1 MTMPPMGRAA
11 KPTAYVLKASSVPTN
26 GSKVGKNSLLNT
38 SAAAVLYRKKSY
50 HSIDVPIRLAS
61 ATSLIE
67 CVLPG
72 VTVVM
77 GSEIVSPAD
86 RRSAGTRW
94 ARRTA
99 TACGTAGGIRRD
111 ADCP

>member
-1 MTMPPMGRAA
+1 MTVPPIGRAA
-11 KPTAYVLKASSVPTN
+11 KPTAYVLNASSVPTN

-61 ATSLIE
+61 ATSRIE
-67 CVLPG
+67 WPPG

-77 GSEIVSPAD
+77 GSEIVSPVD
-86 RRSAGTRW
+86 CRSAGTRW
-94 ARRTA
+94 VRRTA
-99 TACGTAGGIRRD
+99 RARDTGGAIRTGG
-111 ADCP
+111 DCR